1 MRFTVITVCLNA
13 ADTIGATLESVLQ
26 AGTLVAEYLVV
37 DGGSSDGTLDIVREF
52 EPRFDGR
59 LKWFSEPD
67 EGLYHAMNDAL
78 KRADEDSFVL
88 FLGADDLLVEGSLA
102 AVESRAGDGTGIDL
116 VYGDVSVIE
125 PDGSRRVERACEPPK
140 RVGALPRSMRA
151 CHQASLFR
159 ASAYR
164 QLGGFDTDFRLAA
177 DYEFSLRFEQA
188 GMKSLYV
195 PVTIA
200 EYRLGGLSSSQG
212 VATAE
217 EYRRA
222 WVLHGVSPWTARLRM
237 MRSVINL
244 RIMSV
249 VRRIRR
255 TGGEQR

>member
-13 ADTIGATLESVLQ
+13 AETIGATIESVLREG
-26 AGTLVAEYLVV
+26 ARVSEYLVV
-37 DGGSSDGTLDIVREF
+37 DGGSTDATLDIVRAF
-52 EPRFDGR
+52 EPRFGGR
-59 LKWFSEPD
+59 LKWLSEPD

-78 KRADEDSFVL
+78 KLAEENAFVL
-88 FLGADDLLVEGSLA
+88 FLGADDLLVDGSLS
-102 AVESRAGDGTGIDL
+102 AVESAAGDIAGIDL
-116 VYGDVSVIE
+116 VYGDVAVIE
-125 PDGSRRVERACEPPK
+125 PDGARRVERACEPPR

-151 CHQASLFR
+151 CHQASLFSAR
-159 ASAYR
+159 AYR
-164 QLGGFDTDFRLAA
+164 ELGGFDTDFRLAA
-177 DYEFSLRFEQA
+177 DYEFSLRFEKA

-222 WVLHGVSPWTARLRM
+222 WVLHGVSPWAARLRM

-244 RIMSV
+244 KFMGV

-255 TGGEQR
+255 IRGEQR